1 MRLPIMTRKY
11 TKWTKETLSPI
22 VQEST
27 SYAQCLDKMGLVNA
41 GGNYAN
47 LQRNIDKYNLDAR
60 HFTGQAHNAGKEIKP
75 FDSLVRRESIKKR
88 LLMERRHQCEECG
101 NIEWNNQIIPL
112 ELEHI
117 DGNNRNNSRE
127 NLKLLCPNCHA
138 QTPTYRN
145 KKRNIGP

>member
-1 MRLPIMTRKY
+1 MTRKY

-22 VQEST
+22 VKEST
-27 SYAQCLDKMGLVNA
+27 SYAQCLEKMGLVNA

-75 FDSLVRRESIKKR
+75 FDS
-88 LLMERRHQCEECG
+88 
-101 NIEWNNQIIPL
+101 
-112 ELEHI
+112 
-117 DGNNRNNSRE
+117 NNRNNSRE

-145 KKRNIGP
+145 RTRCS

>member
-1 MRLPIMTRKY
+1 MKKRKY
-11 TKWTKETLSPI
+11 TRWTKEVLEPI
-22 VQEST
+22 VKESI

-47 LQRNIDKYNLDAR
+47 LQRNIDKYNLDTK
-60 HFTGQAHNAGKEIKP
+60 HFLGQAHNAGKEIKP
-75 FDSLVRRESIKKR
+75 FDNLVRRESIKKR
-88 LLMERRHQCEECG
+88 LLKERRHQCEECG
-101 NIEWNNQIIPL
+101 NIEWNNQIISL

-145 KKRNIGP
+145 RKRNIGP